1 MNTTIVAPAVKP
13 GDCLAVITP
22 ATPFDRELFDAGIRW
37 LEAQGFRVKLDS
49 DVYVQTRYTSGTAEQ
64 RAGIIT
70 RALADPEVKALVA
83 ARGGYGSVHVLP
95 HLDLGGFA
103 ANPKRIVGCSD
114 LTSLLNFVW
123 QETRVVTYHGPMV
136 AGALGRGPDEET
148 ARDFMA
154 VLAGEP
160 SPSWSRAL
168 EVLVPGDAEGV
179 LLGGCL
185 SLLAPSIG
193 TPYEFDATDSILFIE
208 DIREQPYKVDRMLT
222 QLLLAGKF
230 DGVRGVVFGQMEGC
244 DAPASA
250 GYRLQDVVQE
260 LLRPLGI
267 PVYYGYPSGHSEPNL
282 TLPLGAQARMAGGK
296 LTIEGRF

>member
-1 MNTTIVAPAVKP
+1 MIVAPAVKP

-37 LEAQGFRVKLDS
+37 LEAQGYRVKLDS

-64 RAGIIT
+64 RAGVIM
-70 RALADPEVKALVA
+70 RALADPEVTGLVA

-95 HLDLGGFA
+95 HLDLSGFA

-114 LTSLLNFVW
+114 LTSLLSFVW
-123 QETRVVTYHGPMV
+123 QETRVVTYHGPMI
-136 AGALGRGPDEET
+136 AGALGRGPDDET
-148 ARDFMA
+148 ARDFKA
-154 VLAGEP
+154 VLAGGP

-168 EVLVPGDAEGV
+168 EVLVPGDAAGT

-193 TPYEFDATDSILFIE
+193 TPYEFDAAGAILFIE
-208 DIREQPYKVDRMLT
+208 DIREQPYKIDRMLT

-244 DAPASA
+244 DAPQNA
-250 GYRLQDVVQE
+250 GYRLQDVVKE

-282 TLPLGAQARMAGGK
+282 TLPLGAQARMIGGR
-296 LTIEGRF
+296 LEVVGRF